1 MDLDGATTLAEMSD
15 GDLRAMKLRD
25 GRIALVARRES
36 WIIEPQDRVQVTYG
50 GLAVAVGAVPVDGL
64 LIRGEQTIYVY
75 EAMIDEYATTIDAAT
90 VRDEL
95 QAVLRAAAQAAGAE
109 YVR

>member
-15 GDLRAMKLRD
+15 GDLRAVKLRD
-25 GRIALVARRES
+25 GRVALVGRSES
-36 WIIEPQDRVQVTYG
+36 WIVEPHDRLKVEYG
-50 GLAVAVGAVPVDGL
+50 GLAAAVGAVPVDGL
-64 LIRGEQTIYVY
+64 LLRGDARIYVY
-75 EAMIDEYATTIDAAT
+75 EAMIDEYATSLDAASI
-90 VRDEL
+90 RDEL